1 LRKTFELVAETGPA
15 PDDFD
20 GLFSRLA
27 VDPED
32 ALDGVRDLANMPSD
46 SEPPQVLEDLSAVR
60 ARQRVSLS

>member
-1 LRKTFELVAETGPA
+1 
-15 PDDFD
+15 
-20 GLFSRLA
+20 LFSRLA